1 MPSLEAREARERLSQ
16 YSVHVLVAP
25 PASLLARGRRL
36 AVFGARRLCEKD
48 WRPPPVL
55 RRPRRGRLA
64 GVEAVCGRLPIH
76 VGDRPCPDRGED
88 ERVEPVHLVRR
99 ADRDRGALVDSLEQA
114 GRGGKER
121 SGELLHTHNVVGHG
135 SGAGTAFKVQ
145 GQVHVG
151 GRGSVCPEGCRGCVS
166 VSQSVLHAS

>member
-1 MPSLEAREARERLSQ
+1 MLLIAAPRQIICAGHHLDVPQRVHPAIQIAMIRLD
-16 YSVHVLVAP
+16 LMLA
-25 PASLLARGRRL
+25 AGCLL
-36 AVFGARRLCEKD
+36 
-48 WRPPPVL
+48 
-55 RRPRRGRLA
+55 
-64 GVEAVCGRLPIH
+64 VEAV
-76 VGDRPCPDRGED
+76 D
-88 ERVEPVHLVRR
+88 LVCR

-166 VSQSVLHAS
+166 VSQSVLHTS